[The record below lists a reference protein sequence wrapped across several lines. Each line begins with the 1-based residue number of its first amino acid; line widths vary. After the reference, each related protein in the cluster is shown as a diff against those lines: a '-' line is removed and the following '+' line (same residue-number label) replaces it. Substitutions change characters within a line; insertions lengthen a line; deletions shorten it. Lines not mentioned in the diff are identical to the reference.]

1 MNYDIFNGDADGII
15 ALLQLQLAYPTD
27 SIKVTGVKRDI
38 QLLKRVNAAPGD
50 CIRVLDISMD
60 KNKDALIKALN
71 DGASVL
77 YFDHHKTGEIPSHD
91 NLTIH
96 VDTEPNTCTSL
107 IVSAQ
112 LNHQY
117 HTWAIAAAYGDNLIA
132 RADDEANRLGLSDS
146 QKEKLR
152 TLGTVINY
160 NGYGEA
166 ISDLHIHPADLFDT
180 LLKYPCPFAV
190 INEPNSIY
198 HQLLKAYEAE
208 IQSAQNASVLHECS
222 VVKVV
227 LLDNAPW
234 SRRISGVYGNELA
247 NLSPEKAHLILT
259 HKTNDTY
266 VVSLRA
272 PLNNKQGAGEICS
285 QFETGGGRE
294 AAGGINQLEKLDL
307 SRLIQTVVDYYY
319 PKTTF

>member
-15 ALLQLQLAYPTD
+15 ALLQLQLADPTD

-38 QLLKRVNAAPGD
+38 QLLKRVNASPGD

-60 KNKDALIKALN
+60 KNKEALIKVLT

-77 YFDHHKTGEIPSHD
+77 YFDHHKTGKIPSHD

-96 VDTEPNTCTSL
+96 VDTDPNTCTSL
-107 IVSAQ
+107 IVSDQ
-112 LNHQY
+112 LNRQY

-132 RADDEANRLGLSDS
+132 KADDEANRLGLSDT
-146 QKEKLR
+146 QKTQLR
-152 TLGTVINY
+152 SLGTVINY

-180 LLKYPCPFAV
+180 LLNYPCPFTV
-190 INEPNSIY
+190 INDSDSIY
-198 HQLLKAYEAE
+198 YQLLGAYEAD
-208 IQSAQNASVLHECS
+208 IQLAQNASVLHECPL
-222 VVKVV
+222 VKVI

-247 NLSPEKAHLILT
+247 NLSPDKAHLILT
-259 HKTNDTY
+259 YKTKYTY

-272 PLNNKQGAGEICS
+272 PVNNKQGAGEICS

-294 AAGGINQLEKLDL
+294 AAGGINCIKHKELTKLVEIT
-307 SRLIQTVVDYYY
+307 RKHYA
-319 PKTTF
+319 